1 MWMSWKHRKT
11 EFPKPLTF
19 QQKVEVFYEQ
29 TLGWQLHIA
38 DLVANGGTTFGEVN
52 PAHAGYEVRSL
63 RHSGF
68 AVLHIC
74 LSYFELIGTL
84 VTSTA
89 AHLSDTA
96 KFKAGVRAVLPSI
109 FKGTSDDDA
118 LLKVLHKGAR
128 CGLYHLGRPRAHVG
142 LGQPQNGSPIE
153 YDSKSGTVIISPERL
168 PVVLKKHLD
177 TFKADL
183 LNPTNT
189 ALRNEFQKRF
199 DKGFN

>member
-1 MWMSWKHRKT
+1 MWMSWKHRKSD
-11 EFPKPLTF
+11 FPNPLTF
-19 QQKVEVFYEQ
+19 EQKVEVFYEQ

-52 PAHAGYEVRSL
+52 PAHAGYEVRNI

-84 VTSTA
+84 VPSMVA
-89 AHLSDTA
+89 RPSDTD
-96 KFKAGVRAVLPSI
+96 KFKAGVKAVLPSL
-109 FKGTSDDDA
+109 FKGASDDDA
-118 LLKVLHKGAR
+118 LLKVLYKGAR

-168 PVVLKKHLD
+168 PVVLKQHLE

-183 LNPTNT
+183 LNPANT

-199 DKGFN
+199 DKGFE

>member
-1 MWMSWKHRKT
+1 MWMSWKHRKSD
-11 EFPKPLTF
+11 FPNPLTF
-19 QQKVEVFYEQ
+19 EQKVEVFYEQ

-38 DLVANGGTTFGEVN
+38 DLVANGGKTFGEVN
-52 PAHAGYEVRSL
+52 PVQVDYEVRNI

-84 VTSTA
+84 VSSTA
-89 AHLSDTA
+89 TRPSDTD
-96 KFKAGVRAVLPSI
+96 KFKAGVKAVLPSL

-118 LLKVLHKGAR
+118 LLKVLYKGAR

-153 YDSKSGTVIISPERL
+153 FDSKSGTVIISPERL

-183 LNPTNT
+183 LNPANT

-199 DKGFN
+199 DKGFE